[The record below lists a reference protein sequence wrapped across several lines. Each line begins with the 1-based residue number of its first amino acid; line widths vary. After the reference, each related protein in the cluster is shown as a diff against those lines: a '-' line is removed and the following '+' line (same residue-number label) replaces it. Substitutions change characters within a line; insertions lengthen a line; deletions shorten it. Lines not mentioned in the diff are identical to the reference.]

1 MSMPVITLKQVLT
14 WAALT
19 YLLTL
24 RHNNITHLFYLELKT
39 KKGNLSPAQKKWN
52 ADFDINHKSRNCQRS
67 VAYVFLDAKR
77 AIADFYLAVAHQP
90 SPNAC

>member
-1 MSMPVITLKQVLT
+1 MPVITLKQVLT